1 MIQHDAADAERFEQ
15 VIVESVRHIL
25 EYPDPR
31 DYIDWADDYIPAT
44 LGLWDSSLD
53 PGEIVRLTRMLA
65 TLIWNAT
72 PLPSNAFQ
80 PRPLP
85 QPEPEEPCLCGSGF
99 AYGECCGNLDELPHL
114 STELVWDIVIELLSE
129 DGVRAALASGAIPEP
144 LLARIADRWLDEDR
158 PGRVVTLLEPLFAGA
173 LDALD
178 GRYEPALDLLCDAY
192 DRLDHWRKKLTLLQ
206 RVCEE
211 GGRALQSAAWQRLG
225 TMNIDAGDYDLAQ
238 MAFTAAQRSDPD
250 SPGTALL
257 EITLL
262 VAQHKDDLARER
274 ARFWLHRFKRLGVES
289 ESFLEF
295 LKQVVVD
302 PQEAMVNTQ
311 ADVLDPALVDLHD
324 WVAVA
329 MARPLPDYGLV
340 KRRPP
345 RARTPTQ
352 PRSTHT
358 QFELFEG
365 LEARTPPASETD
377 DAEALPDAWSDTGR
391 PVGLRAPSEVR
402 ASEDLWRRLYPG
414 GKPRSIHLTLAEEL
428 DVWSEPGWLDHLLG
442 HPELADSLDVLDDL
456 ATALYVHP
464 ESALPWI
471 AHALLTPV
479 LDRAWSILQQVLPP
493 DAGRQLPWSIEAN
506 RPALRLL
513 FRRYLA
519 QSQEGQAEEARR
531 TLETLLRLNPQ
542 DNHGARAELMNLYLR
557 DGEDERALALAR
569 RFPDDLLADLAYG
582 EVLAL
587 YRLGREERARTVL
600 QTAMRR
606 LPRIPRYL
614 TRKRI
619 KQPRLDPLGVTLG
632 GEDQAWLYRE
642 AMRDVWAAE
651 PGVLDWLKRCLV

>member
-1 MIQHDAADAERFEQ
+1 MVQHDAADAEHFEQ

-25 EYPDPR
+25 EHPDPR
-31 DYIDWADDYIPAT
+31 DYLDWADDYIPET
-44 LGLWDSSLD
+44 LGLWESSLD
-53 PGEIVRLTRMLA
+53 PAEIARLTRMLA
-65 TLIWNAT
+65 TLIWDAT

-85 QPEPEEPCLCGSGF
+85 QPAPEAPCPCGSGF
-99 AYGECCGNLDELPHL
+99 AYGQCCGHLDELPQL
-114 STELVWDIVIELLSE
+114 STELVWDIVIEWLSE
-129 DGVRAALASGAIPEP
+129 DEVRAALASGAVPKP

-158 PGRVVTLLEPLFAGA
+158 PGRVVALLEPLFAGS
-173 LDALD
+173 LEPLD

-192 DRLDHWRKKLTLLQ
+192 DRLDHWRKKLALLQ

-211 GGRALQSAAWQRLG
+211 GSRALQSTAWQRLG
-225 TMNIDAGDYDLAQ
+225 TMNIDAGDYHLAQ

-262 VAQHKDDLARER
+262 VAQHKDALARER
-274 ARFWLHRFKRLGVES
+274 ARFWLHRFRRLGVES
-289 ESFLEF
+289 ESFMDFLE
-295 LKQVVVD
+295 QVVVD

-311 ADVLDPALVDLHD
+311 ADALDPALVDLHD

-329 MARPLPDYGLV
+329 MARPLPDYGLIN
-340 KRRPP
+340 RRP
-345 RARTPTQ
+345 RAQPAPATRTTQ
-352 PRSTHT
+352 L
-358 QFELFEG
+358 ELFDG
-365 LEARTPPASETD
+365 LEAQGRRRVA
-377 DAEALPDAWSDTGR
+377 SDTATTGGAPDVMIDSDR
-391 PVGLRAPSEVR
+391 PAELRAPAAVKRSE
-402 ASEDLWRRLYPG
+402 EFWHRLYPG
-414 GKPRSIHLTLAEEL
+414 GKPPSTHLALSGEL
-428 DVWSEPGWLDHLLG
+428 DVWSEPGWLEYLLG

-456 ATALYVHP
+456 ATVLYEHP

-479 LDRAWSILQQVLPP
+479 LDRAWAILEQTLPP
-493 DAGRQLPWSIEAN
+493 ESGRQLPWSIEHN

-519 QSQEGQAEEARR
+519 QAQEGHADEARR
-531 TLETLLRLNPQ
+531 TLEALLRLNPQ

-557 DGEDERALALAR
+557 DGEDERALVLAR

-587 YRLGREERARTVL
+587 YRLGREDRARTVL
-600 QTAMRR
+600 KTAIRR

-619 KQPRLDPLGVTLG
+619 KQPRLNPLGVTLG

>member
-25 EYPDPR
+25 EHPDPR
-31 DYIDWADDYIPAT
+31 EYIDWADDSIPAT

-85 QPEPEEPCLCGSGF
+85 QPEPEQPCLCGSGF

-173 LDALD
+173 LDSLD

-192 DRLDHWRKKLTLLQ
+192 DRLDHWRKKLALLQ
-206 RVCEE
+206 RVCQE

-225 TMNIDAGDYDLAQ
+225 TMHIDAGDYALAQ
-238 MAFTAAQRSDPD
+238 DAFTAALRSDPD

-262 VAQHKDDLARER
+262 VAQHKDAQARER
-274 ARFWLHRFKRLGVES
+274 ARFWRHRFKRRGLES
-289 ESFLEF
+289 ESFMEF
-295 LKQVVVD
+295 LEQVIVD

-311 ADVLDPALVDLHD
+311 SDVLDPALVDLHD

-329 MARPLPDYGLV
+329 MTRPLPDYALV
-340 KRRPP
+340 NRRR
-345 RARTPTQ
+345 RARPAMPT
-352 PRSTHT
+352 RTT
-358 QFELFEG
+358 QLELFEG
-365 LEARTPPASETD
+365 LEARKMPDVAD
-377 DAEALPDAWSDTGR
+377 DGTMPESWIESGR
-391 PVGLRAPSEVR
+391 PVGLRAPVEVGSSE
-402 ASEDLWRRLYPG
+402 ALWHRLYPG
-414 GKPRSIHLTLAEEL
+414 GKPRSIHLTLSEEL

-479 LDRAWSILQQVLPP
+479 LDRAWSILERVLPP
-493 DAGRQLPWSIEAN
+493 DSGRQLPWSIEAN

-519 QSQEGQAEEARR
+519 QAQEGHSEEARR

-600 QTAMRR
+600 KTAIRR

>member
-1 MIQHDAADAERFEQ
+1 MLVQHDATDAERFEQ
-15 VIVESVRHIL
+15 VIVESVRYIL
-25 EYPDPR
+25 EHQDPR
-31 DYIDWADDYIPAT
+31 DYIDWADGYIPAT

-53 PGEIVRLTRMLA
+53 PVEITRLTRLLA

-85 QPEPEEPCLCGSGF
+85 QPAPQGPCPCGSGF
-99 AYGECCGNLDELPHL
+99 TYGQCCGNLDELPQL
-114 STELVWDIVIELLSE
+114 SAELVWDIVIEQLSE
-129 DGVRAALASGAIPEP
+129 DGIRAALASRAVPQP

-158 PGRVVTLLEPLFAGA
+158 PGRVVALLEPLFAGS
-173 LDALD
+173 LESLD

-192 DRLDHWRKKLTLLQ
+192 DRLDHWRKKLGLLQ
-206 RVCEE
+206 HVCEE
-211 GGRALQSAAWQRLG
+211 AGRALRAAAWQRLG
-225 TMNIDAGDYDLAQ
+225 IMHIDSGDYHLAQ

-274 ARFWLHRFKRLGVES
+274 ARFWMHRFRRLGVES
-289 ESFLEF
+289 ERLWAFF
-295 LKQVVVD
+295 QQVIVD
-302 PQEAMVNTQ
+302 PQAAMVNTQ
-311 ADVLDPALVDLHD
+311 SDVLDPALVDLHD
-324 WVAVA
+324 WVKVA
-329 MARPLPDYGLV
+329 MARPLPDYGRV
-340 KRRPP
+340 KRRAP
-345 RARTPTQ
+345 RAQTPMS
-352 PRSTHT
+352 PHST
-358 QFELFEG
+358 QFELFAE
-365 LEARTPPASETD
+365 LDAHTPPSGDTD
-377 DAEALPDAWSDTGR
+377 DAEALPDAWSDTGQ
-391 PVGLRAPSEVR
+391 PVSLRAPSEVR
-402 ASEDLWRRLYPG
+402 ASEALWRRLYPG
-414 GKPRSIHLTLAEEL
+414 GKPYSIHLTLAEGI

-464 ESALPWI
+464 DSSLPWI

-519 QSQEGQAEEARR
+519 HAQAGCSKEARH

-569 RFPDDLLADLAYG
+569 RFPGDRLADLAYG

-600 QTAMRR
+600 QSVVRR

-619 KQPRLDPLGVTLG
+619 KRPRLDPLGVTLG

-651 PGVLDWLKRCLV
+651 PGALDWLKRCLV

>member
-1 MIQHDAADAERFEQ
+1 
-15 VIVESVRHIL
+15 VI
-25 EYPDPR
+25 D
-31 DYIDWADDYIPAT
+31 
-44 LGLWDSSLD
+44 
-53 PGEIVRLTRMLA
+53 
-65 TLIWNAT
+65 
-72 PLPSNAFQ
+72 
-80 PRPLP
+80 
-85 QPEPEEPCLCGSGF
+85 
-99 AYGECCGNLDELPHL
+99 
-114 STELVWDIVIELLSE
+114 LLSE
-129 DGVRAALASGAIPEP
+129 DEVRAALAGGAIPEP

-158 PGRVVTLLEPLFAGA
+158 PGRVVALLEPLFAGS
-173 LDALD
+173 LEPLD

-192 DRLDHWRKKLTLLQ
+192 DRLDHWRKKLALLQ
-206 RVCEE
+206 RVCED
-211 GGRALQSAAWQRLG
+211 GSRALQSTAWQRLG

-274 ARFWLHRFKRLGVES
+274 ARFWQHRFKRLGFES
-289 ESFLEF
+289 ESFMDFLE
-295 LKQVVVD
+295 QVIVD

-311 ADVLDPALVDLHD
+311 ADALDPALVDLHD

-329 MARPLPDYGLV
+329 AARPLPDYGLIN
-340 KRRPP
+340 RRP
-345 RARTPTQ
+345 RARSAPATATSQ
-352 PRSTHT
+352 L
-358 QFELFEG
+358 ELFDG
-365 LEARTPPASETD
+365 LAVREPGSD
-377 DAEALPDAWSDTGR
+377 DTRANGAEAGSDHR
-391 PVGLRAPSEVR
+391 IASDHPAELRAPPDVRRSE
-402 ASEDLWRRLYPG
+402 ELWHRLYPG
-414 GKPRSIHLTLAEEL
+414 GKPPSTHLALSDES
-428 DVWSEPGWLDHLLG
+428 DVWSEPGWLDYLLG

-456 ATALYVHP
+456 ATVLYEHP

-479 LDRAWSILQQVLPP
+479 LDRAWTILERVLPP
-493 DAGRQLPWSIEAN
+493 ESGRQLPWSIASN

-519 QSQEGQAEEARR
+519 QVQEGQAEEARR

-542 DNHGARAELMNLYLR
+542 DNHGARAELMNRYLR
-557 DGEDERALALAR
+557 DGDDERALVLAR
-569 RFPDDLLADLAYG
+569 RFPDDLLADMAYG

-587 YRLGREERARTVL
+587 YRLGREDRARTVL
-600 QTAMRR
+600 KTAIRR
-606 LPRIPRYL
+606 LPRIPHYL

-619 KQPRLDPLGVTLG
+619 KQPRLNPLGVTFG

>member
-1 MIQHDAADAERFEQ
+1 MLVQHDAADAERFER

-25 EYPDPR
+25 EHPDPR
-31 DYIDWADDYIPAT
+31 DYIDWADDYIPEI

-53 PGEIVRLTRMLA
+53 PAEVARLTRMLA
-65 TLIWNAT
+65 TLIWDAT
-72 PLPSNAFQ
+72 PQPSNAFR

-85 QPEPEEPCLCGSGF
+85 QPAPEEPCLCGSGF
-99 AYGECCGNLDELPHL
+99 TYGQCCGNFDEMPHL
-114 STELVWDIVIELLSE
+114 STDLVWDIVIELLSE
-129 DGVRAALASGAIPEP
+129 DAVRAALDSGAVPEP

-158 PGRVVTLLEPLFAGA
+158 PGRVVALLEPLFAGP
-173 LDALD
+173 LEPLD

-192 DRLDHWRKKLTLLQ
+192 DRLDHWRKKLALLQ

-211 GGRALQSAAWQRLG
+211 GSRALQSAAWQRLG
-225 TMNIDAGDYDLAQ
+225 TMHIDAGDYALAQ
-238 MAFTAAQRSDPD
+238 DAFTAALRSDPD
-250 SPGTALL
+250 NPGTALL

-262 VAQHKDDLARER
+262 VAQHKDAQARER
-274 ARFWLHRFKRLGVES
+274 ARFWRHRFKRRGFES
-289 ESFLEF
+289 ESFMEF
-295 LKQVVVD
+295 LEQVIVD

-311 ADVLDPALVDLHD
+311 SDVLDPALVDLHD

-329 MARPLPDYGLV
+329 MARPLPDYALV
-340 KRRPP
+340 NRRR
-345 RARTPTQ
+345 RARPATPT
-352 PRSTHT
+352 HT
-358 QFELFEG
+358 TQLELFDG
-365 LEARTPPASETD
+365 LEARKTQAVVVD
-377 DAEALPDAWSDTGR
+377 DAEALPEMWAESGR
-391 PVGLRAPSEVR
+391 PVGLRAPVEVR
-402 ASEDLWRRLYPG
+402 SSEALWRRLYPG
-414 GKPRSIHLTLAEEL
+414 GKPRSIHLTRTEEI

-479 LDRAWSILQQVLPP
+479 LDRAWSILEQVLPP
-493 DAGRQLPWSIEAN
+493 DSGRQLPWSIEAN

-519 QSQEGQAEEARR
+519 QAQEGHSGEARR

-600 QTAMRR
+600 KTAIRR